1 GVEDGPR
8 EPAADPAV
16 RLRRADAQ
24 HAVAVPGRVGADP
37 GDALHPRQPRD
48 LSARRA
54 AARAA
59 AGDPDHRRDGSGP
72 RDGRAARDWEASMT
86 RKQQPSRARR
96 FVSNVLAIAYKE
108 ASLLRHD
115 RTVVQNVLM
124 QPIMLLIVMGFGLR
138 FTPRDVPWVALD
150 RSNT

>member
-1 GVEDGPR
+1 
-8 EPAADPAV
+8 
-16 RLRRADAQ
+16 
-24 HAVAVPGRVGADP
+24 
-37 GDALHPRQPRD
+37 
-48 LSARRA
+48 
-54 AARAA
+54 
-59 AGDPDHRRDGSGP
+59 
-72 RDGRAARDWEASMT
+72 ARDWEASMT

-138 FTPRDVPWVALD
+138 FTPRDVPWVVLD
-150 RSNT
+150 RSNTPASRQLVADIQTSGYFDPVEHVHSYATAHDLL